1 MRSCRRGRAAP
12 RSSREND
19 NGKEAKNGTS
29 RTRHRRGEHLPGW
42 RWHRLAARRDHARPA
57 KFSLWIG
64 GNGLSA
70 AGTSIAKDQTVDA
83 NKSEDLYLDTPVE
96 STEYLVGKADTAA
109 ALTVTVDRQREVI

>member
-1 MRSCRRGRAAP
+1 MAKKQRTGPVALGIAAANIFQGGGGIA
-12 RSSREND
+12 SQ
-19 NGKEAKNGTS
+19 
-29 RTRHRRGEHLPGW
+29 
-42 RWHRLAARRDHARPA
+42 RDVITHVRVTNETAVAA